1 MKSLFL
7 RIFLSFWLALALF
20 VVLAIVVTLVLRPR
34 SSTWEGLRT
43 TALNEAVSEYEEGGQ
58 PQLRK
63 YMENLEANQHLR
75 AFMFDERGV
84 EISGRPAPDWAIRI
98 ASGGP
103 RMPRDGFV
111 IPAPPVQ
118 RDSRASSDGMHR
130 YTLVLG
136 LPPGPRVFFG
146 PRGMPVPGLII
157 LIISSGLVCYL
168 LSWYMTK
175 PIVRLR
181 AATRQLAAGDL
192 TARSGAPM
200 NKGMDEIAGL
210 MRDFDAMAERLELL
224 VKAQSRLLNDISH
237 ELRSPLARLNVAL
250 GLARQRAGVE
260 STNMLDRIELEASRL
275 NELIGRILT
284 LARLEDGEQRVPQTP
299 VPLDE
304 IVLNVAE
311 DAEFEAQE
319 RHCHVHTVIP
329 DGDWGVRGNDSLLHS
344 AVENVVRNA
353 IRYTQEG
360 SSVEIELT
368 SAKRDGGTEAVL
380 QVSDSGPGVPEDALG
395 KLFEPFYRLDDAR
408 GRLTGG
414 VGLGLAITERA
425 VRFHGGKVS
434 ARNRPEGGLMVEIR
448 LPLIRGG
455 LRSVERVEAV
465 PAGQDAGATENLHI
479 PYTWKFWKAGN
490 SATLA
495 RFQ

>member
-7 RIFLSFWLALALF
+7 RIFLSFWMALALF
-20 VVLAIVVTLVLRPR
+20 VVLAILVTLAFRPR
-34 SSTWEGLRT
+34 SSTWEALRT
-43 TALNEAVSEYEEGGQ
+43 TVLNDAVSAYEEGGQ
-58 PQLRK
+58 QPLRQ
-63 YMENLEANQHLR
+63 YMENLEATQHLR
-75 AFMFDERGV
+75 AYLFDERGIEV
-84 EISGRPAPDWAIRI
+84 SGRPAPDWAIRV

-111 IPAPPVQ
+111 FPAPPMP
-118 RDSRASSDGMHR
+118 RDSRASSDGKHR

-136 LPPGPRVFFG
+136 LPPGPRVMFG
-146 PRGMPVPGLII
+146 PKGMPFPGLII
-157 LIISSGLVCYL
+157 AFISSGLVCYL
-168 LSWYMTK
+168 LSWYLTK

-192 TARSGAPM
+192 TARSGAPVTRG
-200 NKGMDEIAGL
+200 NDEVAGL
-210 MRDFDAMAERLELL
+210 MRDFDAMAERMEML

-260 STNMLDRIELEASRL
+260 SADMLDRIELEASRL

-284 LARLEDGEQRVPQTP
+284 LARLEDGEQGVPQTP
-299 VPLDE
+299 VPLGE
-304 IVLNVAE
+304 LVSNVAE

-329 DGDWGVRGNDSLLHS
+329 EGNWGVRGNDSLLHS

-353 IRYTQEG
+353 IRYTAEG
-360 SSVEIELT
+360 SSVEIVLSSEG
-368 SAKRDGGTEAVL
+368 RNGGSEAVL

-425 VRFHGGKVS
+425 VRFHGGKVK
-434 ARNRPEGGLMVEIR
+434 AFNRVEGGLMVEIR
-448 LPLIRGG
+448 LPLIAPVVGSNKRA
-455 LRSVERVEAV
+455 EPV
-465 PAGQDAGATENLHI
+465 P
-479 PYTWKFWKAGN
+479 
-490 SATLA
+490 LA
-495 RFQ
+495 RKA

>member
-20 VVLAIVVTLVLRPR
+20 VVLAVLVTLAFRPR
-34 SSTWEGLRT
+34 SSTWEALRT
-43 TALNEAVSEYEEGGQ
+43 TVLNDAVNAYEEGNEA
-58 PQLRK
+58 QLRQ
-63 YMENLEANQHLR
+63 YMESVEAAQHVRVYL
-75 AFMFDERGV
+75 FDERGN
-84 EISGRPAPDWAIRI
+84 ELSGRPAPEWAIRV

-111 IPAPPVQ
+111 FPAPPLP
-118 RDSRASSDGMHR
+118 RDSRASSDGKHR

-146 PRGMPVPGLII
+146 PRGMPIPGLII
-157 LIISSGLVCYL
+157 AIISSGLVCYF
-168 LSWYMTK
+168 LSWYLTK
-175 PIVRLR
+175 PIMRLR

-192 TARSGAPM
+192 TARSGAPATRR
-200 NKGMDEIAGL
+200 NDEVAGL
-210 MRDFDAMAERLELL
+210 MRDFDAMAERIEML

-260 STNMLDRIELEASRL
+260 SADMLDRIELEASRL

-299 VPLDE
+299 VPLGE
-304 IVLNVAE
+304 LVANVAE

-319 RHCHVHTVIP
+319 RRCHVRTIIP
-329 DGDWGVRGNDSLLHS
+329 EGDWGVRGNDSLLHS

-353 IRYTQEG
+353 IRYTAEG
-360 SSVEIELT
+360 SSVEISLASEE
-368 SAKRDGGTEAVL
+368 RIGGTEAVL
-380 QVSDSGPGVPEDALG
+380 RVSDSGPGVPEDALA

-434 ARNRPEGGLMVEIR
+434 AFNRPGGGLIVEIR
-448 LPLIRGG
+448 LPLIAQLEGTKAQTEVVPSG
-455 LRSVERVEAV
+455 QEA
-465 PAGQDAGATENLHI
+465 
-479 PYTWKFWKAGN
+479 
-490 SATLA
+490 
-495 RFQ
+495 

>member
-7 RIFLSFWLALALF
+7 RIFLSFWMAQALF
-20 VVLAIVVTLVLRPR
+20 VVLAILVTLALRPR
-34 SSTWEGLRT
+34 TSTWEGLRT
-43 TALNEAVSEYEEGGQ
+43 TVLNDAVNAYEEGGQ
-58 PQLRK
+58 QQLRQ
-63 YMENLEANQHLR
+63 YMENLEATQHLR
-75 AFMFDERGV
+75 AYLFDEQRTEV
-84 EISGRPAPDWAIRI
+84 SHRAAPDWAIRV
-98 ASGGP
+98 AAGGP

-118 RDSRASSDGMHR
+118 RDSRASSDGKHR

-136 LPPGPRVFFG
+136 TPPGPRVFFG
-146 PRGMPVPGLII
+146 PRGMPIPGLII
-157 LIISSGLVCYL
+157 AIISSGLVCYF
-168 LSWYMTK
+168 LSWYLTK

-192 TARSGAPM
+192 TARSGAPVTTR
-200 NKGMDEIAGL
+200 KDEVAGL
-210 MRDFDAMAERLELL
+210 MRDFDAMAERLETLL
-224 VKAQSRLLNDISH
+224 KAQSRLLNDISH

-260 STNMLDRIELEASRL
+260 SADMLDRIELEAARL

-304 IVLNVAE
+304 LVANVAE

-329 DGDWGVRGNDSLLHS
+329 EGDWGVRGNDSLLHS

-360 SSVEIELT
+360 TSVEIELA
-368 SAKRDGGTEAVL
+368 SEQGAQGAEAVL
-380 QVSDSGPGVPEDALG
+380 TVSDSGPGVPPDALD
-395 KLFEPFYRLDDAR
+395 KLFLPFYRLDDAR

-434 ARNRPEGGLMVEIR
+434 AFNRSGGGLRVEIR
-448 LPLIRGG
+448 LPLMSGG
-455 LRSVERVEAV
+455 HRSAR
-465 PAGQDAGATENLHI
+465 PNLG
-479 PYTWKFWKAGN
+479 PR
-490 SATLA
+490 SADVGLSKV
-495 RFQ
+495 

>member
-1 MKSLFL
+1 M
-7 RIFLSFWLALALF
+7 ALALF
-20 VVLAIVVTLVLRPR
+20 MVLAILVTLAFRPR
-34 SSTWEGLRT
+34 SSTWEALRT
-43 TALNEAVSEYEEGGQ
+43 SVLNDSVNAYEEGGD
-58 PQLRK
+58 PQLRQ
-63 YMENLEANQHLR
+63 YMDNLEATQHLR
-75 AFMFDERGV
+75 AFLFDERGIEV
-84 EISGRPAPDWAIRI
+84 SGRPAPDWAIRV

-111 IPAPPVQ
+111 FPAPPMP
-118 RDSRASSDGMHR
+118 RDSRASSDGKHR

-136 LPPGPRVFFG
+136 LPPGPRVMFG
-146 PRGMPVPGLII
+146 PKGMPIPGLII
-157 LIISSGLVCYL
+157 AFISSGLVCYL
-168 LSWYMTK
+168 LSWYLTK

-192 TARSGAPM
+192 TARSGAPVTRR
-200 NKGMDEIAGL
+200 NDEVAGL
-210 MRDFDAMAERLELL
+210 MRDFDAMAERMEML

-260 STNMLDRIELEASRL
+260 SADMLDRIELEASRL

-284 LARLEDGEQRVPQTP
+284 LARLEDGEQGVPQTP
-299 VPLDE
+299 VPLGE
-304 IVLNVAE
+304 LVANVSE

-329 DGDWGVRGNDSLLHS
+329 EGDWGVRGNDSLLHS

-353 IRYTQEG
+353 IRYTAEG
-360 SSVEIELT
+360 SSVEIVLASEQR
-368 SAKRDGGTEAVL
+368 SGGSEAVL
-380 QVSDSGPGVPEDALG
+380 RVSDSGPGVPDDALG

-425 VRFHGGKVS
+425 VRFHGGKV
-434 ARNRPEGGLMVEIR
+434 AAFNRAGGGLMVEIR
-448 LPLIRGG
+448 LPLIASA
-455 LRSVERVEAV
+455 LTLKEPAEAV
-465 PAGQDAGATENLHI
+465 PLGREA
-479 PYTWKFWKAGN
+479 
-490 SATLA
+490 
-495 RFQ
+495 

>member
-7 RIFLSFWLALALF
+7 RIFLSFWVAQALF
-20 VVLAIVVTLVLRPR
+20 VVLAILVTLAFRPR
-34 SSTWEGLRT
+34 SSTWEALRT
-43 TALNEAVSEYEEGGQ
+43 TVLNEAVSEYEEGGA
-58 PQLRK
+58 PQLRS
-63 YMENLEANQHLR
+63 YMQDLETSQHVR
-75 AFMFDERGV
+75 AYLFDERGS
-84 EISGRPAPDWAIRI
+84 EISGRGAPDWAMRV
-98 ASGGP
+98 AAGGP
-103 RMPRDGFV
+103 RNPRDGFI

-118 RDSRASSDGMHR
+118 RDSRASSDGKHR

-136 LPPGPRVFFG
+136 FPPGPRVFFG
-146 PRGMPVPGLII
+146 PRGLPVPGLII
-157 LIISSGLVCYL
+157 AIISSGLVCYL
-168 LSWYMTK
+168 LSWSVSK

-181 AATRQLAAGDL
+181 SATRQLTAGDL
-192 TARSGAPM
+192 TARSGAPAS
-200 NKGMDEIAGL
+200 KRRDEIAGL

-260 STNMLDRIELEASRL
+260 STDMLDRIELEASRL

-284 LARLEDGEQRVPQTP
+284 LARLEDGEQRVPQIP
-299 VPLDE
+299 VPLGE
-304 IVLNVAE
+304 LVASVAE

-319 RHCHVHTVIP
+319 RHCHVRTVIP
-329 DGDWGVRGNDSLLHS
+329 EGDWGVRGNDSLLHS

-360 SSVEIELT
+360 TSVEIELT
-368 SAKRDGGTEAVL
+368 SDKCNGGAEAVL
-380 QVSDSGPGVPEDALG
+380 RVSDSGPGVPEDALG

-434 ARNRPEGGLMVEIR
+434 ASNRAGGGLVVEIR
-448 LPLIRGG
+448 LPLITGG
-455 LRSVERVEAV
+455 QRSVDRAEAV
-465 PAGQDAGATENLHI
+465 PAGKEA
-479 PYTWKFWKAGN
+479 
-490 SATLA
+490 
-495 RFQ
+495 